1 VPGSSEIFKYFNFL
15 FPRKLIEKV
24 LPGIERIKHAEGYL
38 LNPSPYPHFSF
49 GNSYLT
55 YRRDYTTLVSIQRVG
70 VL

>member
-1 VPGSSEIFKYFNFL
+1 MSYSE
-15 FPRKLIEKV
+15 RKLIEKV
-24 LPGIERIKHAEGYL
+24 LLGIEPIKHTEGYL
-38 LNPSPYPHFSF
+38 LNPSAYPHFPF